1 MGKYICHKLFTKL
14 DFVPK
19 LNAMVKPSC
28 TAEEK
33 EMSSLLFRESTFIL
47 FDYFLTGKP
56 FPTDETLQATRYYIA
71 LLWKMIR
78 RNILHSSTKSN
89 FRS

>member
-1 MGKYICHKLFTKL
+1 MAKYICHKLFTKL

-33 EMSSLLFRESTFIL
+33 EMSSLQLSVSRV
-47 FDYFLTGKP
+47 
-56 FPTDETLQATRYYIA
+56 
-71 LLWKMIR
+71 
-78 RNILHSSTKSN
+78 NIH
-89 FRS
+89 FV